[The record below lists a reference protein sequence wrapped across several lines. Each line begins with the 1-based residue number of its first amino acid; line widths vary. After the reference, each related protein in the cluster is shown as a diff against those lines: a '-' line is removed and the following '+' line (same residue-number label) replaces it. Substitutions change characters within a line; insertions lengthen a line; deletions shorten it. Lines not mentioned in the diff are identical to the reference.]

1 MKSCYFQVMTLFE
14 KIIAKEL
21 PSTVLYEDERC
32 ICIKDVAPQAKVHA
46 LLIPKLAIPS
56 LNDLTQD
63 HQNLI
68 AHMMLQIPK
77 IASDLGL
84 SETGYRVVNNIG
96 QHGGQSVPHLHFH
109 ILGGE
114 QLSGNFA

>member
-1 MKSCYFQVMTLFE
+1 MTLFE

-21 PSTVLYEDERC
+21 PATILYEDEQC
-32 ICIKDVAPQAKVHA
+32 ICIKDISPQAKVHA
-46 LLIPKLAIPS
+46 LLIPKQVIPS

-68 AHMMLQIPK
+68 AHLMLQIPK

-84 SETGYRVVNNIG
+84 SEAGYRVVNNIG
-96 QHGGQSVPHLHFH
+96 QYGRQSVQHLHFH